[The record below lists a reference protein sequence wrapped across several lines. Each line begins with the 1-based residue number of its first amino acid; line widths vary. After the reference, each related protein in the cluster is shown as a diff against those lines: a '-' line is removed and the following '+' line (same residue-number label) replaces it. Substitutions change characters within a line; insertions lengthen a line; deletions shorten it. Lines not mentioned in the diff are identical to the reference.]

1 MLQLR
6 RNRIGVAIGEHHHDA
21 LSVQPQ
27 QLEHSNGAAL
37 GRQPGTPLP
46 MPQGQGG
53 DIAGELGMGERGRIG
68 TAETEQ
74 LVTGE
79 ARKAGEIGG
88 QVVRHV
94 NGV

>member
-1 MLQLR
+1 
-6 RNRIGVAIGEHHHDA
+6 
-21 LSVQPQ
+21 
-27 QLEHSNGAAL
+27 
-37 GRQPGTPLP
+37 
-46 MPQGQGG
+46 
-53 DIAGELGMGERGRIG
+53 MGERGRIG
-68 TAETEQ
+68 TAEAEQ

>member
-1 MLQLR
+1 
-6 RNRIGVAIGEHHHDA
+6 
-21 LSVQPQ
+21 
-27 QLEHSNGAAL
+27 
-37 GRQPGTPLP
+37 

-53 DIAGELGMGERGRIG
+53 DVAGELGMGEGGRIG